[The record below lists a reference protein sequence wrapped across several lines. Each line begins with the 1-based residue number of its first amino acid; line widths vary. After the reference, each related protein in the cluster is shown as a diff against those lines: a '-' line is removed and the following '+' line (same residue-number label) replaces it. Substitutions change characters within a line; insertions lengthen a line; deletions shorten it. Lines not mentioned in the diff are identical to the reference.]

1 MSKADVIIIG
11 TRGSDLA
18 LWQANF
24 VQASLATLNQASEIK
39 IIKTRGDQIQNLSFE
54 KMEGKGFFTKEIE
67 DALLADEIHVAIHSL
82 KDLET
87 SEVPGLKICAVSY
100 REDPSD
106 TLLINKQAVDKNLL
120 FSLKKGAKVG
130 TSSARRRAQL
140 LSFRE
145 DAQLVDLRGNVPT
158 RIQKLRDGNYDAIML
173 ATAGLNRLEI
183 NLDEFHVERLDP
195 KVFIPAP
202 AQGVLGLQVQS
213 SNEVVSKIISQLNDP
228 AVQEIVSVERE
239 VLRNY
244 SGGCQL
250 PLGVYCEKE
259 NDIYTAYGFL
269 GLEGGKSSTATVSST
284 SFNSIPES
292 ILESLKKKN

>member
-1 MSKADVIIIG
+1 MSKVDRIIIG

-24 VQASLATLNQASEIK
+24 VKDSLAKLNQPSEIK

-67 DALLADEIHVAIHSL
+67 DSLLADEIHIAIHSL
-82 KDLET
+82 QDLET
-87 SEVPGLKICAVSY
+87 SEVPGLSICAVSY

-106 TLLINKQAVDKNLL
+106 TLLINKKAVDQDLL
-120 FSLKKGAKVG
+120 FSFKKNAKIG

-145 DAQLVDLRGNVPT
+145 DTDLVDLRGNVPT
-158 RIQKLRDGNYDAIML
+158 RIQKLREGAYDAIML

-202 AQGVLGLQVQS
+202 AQGVLGLQIKSTNKSVHD
-213 SNEVVSKIISQLNDP
+213 IIYQLNDA
-228 AVQEIVSVERE
+228 AVEEIVAIERE
-239 VLRNY
+239 VLRSY

-259 NDIYTAYGFL
+259 NDTYTAYGFL
-269 GLEGGKSSTATVSST
+269 GMEKGNSSRASISSTNQSSLP
-284 SFNSIPES
+284 SS
-292 ILESLKKKN
+292 ILESLKKKS

>member
-1 MSKADVIIIG
+1 MSKVDCIIIG

-24 VQASLATLNQASEIK
+24 VKDSLAKLGHASEIK

-67 DALLADEIHVAIHSL
+67 DALLAEEIHVAIHSL

-87 SEVPGLKICAVSY
+87 SEVPGLAICAVSY

-106 TLLINKQAVDKNLL
+106 TLLISKQAVDNNLL
-120 FSLKKGAKVG
+120 FSLKEGAKIG

-183 NLDEFHVERLDP
+183 NLDEFYVERLDP

-202 AQGVLGLQVQS
+202 AQGVLGLQIKS
-213 SNEVVSKIISQLNDP
+213 TNEGVSAVISQLNDP
-228 AVQEIVSVERE
+228 AVQEIVAIERE

-259 NDIYTAYGFL
+259 KDTYNTYGFL
-269 GLEGGKSSTATVSST
+269 GVAIGDTRTASISSS
-284 SFNSIPES
+284 NLKSIPES
-292 ILESLKKKN
+292 ILESLKKKS